1 MNKTFKT
8 IWNDA
13 RRCYIVANE
22 AQKSHGKPSK
32 SAVALAVAATAV
44 LTMGAAQAA
53 YVEAGFVATHAGNVD
68 QAVASWENAEYQ
80 ADWGLA
86 AMNASKAYAL
96 GFHGQGVAVGVMDS
110 GALLQGHPDL
120 AGDRFHASHAEGEY
134 SGSGI
139 RYPQGAGKQ
148 FDADYEKGEKFDI
161 TGDWVLN
168 VNDSHGTH
176 VTGTVG
182 GNRDGVEFHGVAW
195 GSDVWVGNTGG
206 TDDSNYGPFLD
217 YGYFKNAWGNLAQDL
232 IKANGAERGGVI
244 NNSFGTNTR
253 VVDPSPEKGVVT
265 NRGED
270 NYDIDVHFKTNS
282 LADTEYEYFLFR
294 NNKNYQETANE
305 KDGTWGSFVDAA
317 WEAVKG
323 TKVVQV
329 FTTGNRDMVH
339 PFYRPL
345 YPYFNPEAEQ
355 NWIAVAGMKRVSG
368 EADTA
373 KYTLISNFNE
383 AGNAKWWTVVAPG
396 DKIYS
401 SAVVEGSYV
410 TPGEGEGEGKGLGDY
425 TYAAWGGTSMAAP
438 HVTGAMGV
446 LMSRYQDMD
455 AIQVRSILFTTA
467 NHRNP
472 DGTLFGDLN
481 GNGKEDEG
489 EDMWKAAEGAV
500 DSRYGWG
507 APDLDKGMYGPGQF
521 LDDFRYVLNHHDV
534 WSNDI
539 TEVAL
544 DQRKDEDDQWKATA
558 LAWQDVYKVYK
569 EGGYDK
575 LNDEQKTTLTK
586 DMHIVKDGDKIYI
599 DTEDDLVGVDADGE
613 KIALDDALA
622 WRDEYYQKRLDSMS
636 KTVYDGSLTKAGTG
650 TLVMTG
656 KNVYQGKTT
665 VESGTLLAFK
675 ESIGTDDTVT
685 VEKGATFG
693 ALSSYNDNFT
703 MKGLLNSKATEA
715 DKLNIVL
722 KEGAQLYVDAGS
734 QVKVDTIH
742 FDGEKKIVVGLAG
755 ASQEQLVKAY
765 EGEATIDGSIEI
777 TGDSDSNF
785 EGAKIVSTE
794 ETDYAFFEVSDKLTV
809 SNGNNTLSVS
819 AQSNG
824 KTFVDFASTK
834 NGAAVAEAI
843 EASSADGL
851 KGEML
856 TMTAKQV
863 EGALAGLSDD
873 MYSAAR
879 NAFAVNS
886 LTVSRTVVEQARSYG
901 EGRAAEFE
909 NGRGR
914 IWAAGIGQWMN
925 ADGANSSLNVDFGA
939 GFIGA
944 EFVAT
949 ENTKVGAYF
958 GYGTTKYEGAS
969 GKIDGDDLHYG
980 IYGMSDIGPVG
991 LTYGIGYTT
1000 EDRDSMRT
1008 FAGTANVHSEDAT
1021 ALQVFAEAAYNDFYL
1036 GNVNIAP
1043 YFGYEWMR
1051 IETDGFSEAAMGH
1064 DFRMGDVE
1072 DDLQVATIG
1081 ARVTAPVMV
1090 GKMPVA
1096 FKADVG
1102 YSRFFGDTES
1112 VTSMQLGNGGAIA
1125 SIEGEEL
1132 EGQVNFGLGVTAQIG
1147 KRATVGIN
1155 YTGAYGSDTDTHG
1168 IGAALRVNF

>member
-32 SAVALAVAATAV
+32 SAIALAVAATAV

-53 YVEAGFVATHAGNVD
+53 YVEQGLKATASFNVD
-68 QAVASWENAEYQ
+68 AAVASWETDEYQ

-86 AMNASKAYAL
+86 AMHASKAYAL
-96 GFHGQGVAVGVMDS
+96 GYHGQGVAVGVMDS

-120 AGDRFHASHAEGEY
+120 AGDRFHASHAEGQF
-134 SGSGI
+134 GSDGV
-139 RYPQGAGKQ
+139 RYPQGAGEQ
-148 FDADYEKGEKFDI
+148 FDEDYKKGEAFDI

-182 GNRDGVEFHGVAW
+182 GNRDGVEFHGVSW
-195 GSDVWVGNTGG
+195 GSQIWVGNTGG
-206 TDDSNYGPFLD
+206 TDDTNYGPFLD
-217 YGYFKNAWGNLAQDL
+217 HDYFRTAWGNLANDL
-232 IKANGAERGGVI
+232 IKANGGDPTDAVSRSTSRGGVI

-253 VVDPSPEKGVVT
+253 IVDPDPDTVNK
-265 NRGED
+265 RGPD
-270 NYDIDVHFKTNS
+270 GGSTDVHFPTNS
-282 LADTEYEYFLFR
+282 VADIEYEYFLF
-294 NNKNYQETANE
+294 NKVYSDKPYHDEEGQEQAGGKN
-305 KDGTWGSFVDAA
+305 FVDAA

-323 TKVVQV
+323 TNVVQV
-329 FTTGNRDMVH
+329 FTTGNRDFAN

-345 YPYFNPEAEQ
+345 YPYFNPEAEK
-355 NWIAVAGMKRVSG
+355 NWVAVAGLQQDG
-368 EADTA
+368 NGGYEIIGT
-373 KYTLISNFNE
+373 FNE
-383 AGNAKWWTVVAPG
+383 AGHGKWWTVTAPG
-396 DKIYS
+396 SGIYS

-410 TPGEGEGEGKGLGDY
+410 TPGVGEGAGKGLGDY
-425 TYAAWGGTSMAAP
+425 TYAAWSGTSMAAP

-446 LMSRYQDMD
+446 LMSRYQDMTAVQIRD
-455 AIQVRSILFTTA
+455 VLFTTA
-467 NHRNP
+467 NHKNP
-472 DGTLFGDLN
+472 DGTNMIGWDNADGTKVADDEVSDRMGWGVPDLN
-481 GNGKEDEG
+481 
-489 EDMWKAAEGAV
+489 
-500 DSRYGWG
+500 
-507 APDLDKGMYGPGQF
+507 KGMYGLGQLLGTF
-521 LDDFRYVLNHHDV
+521 EYNMATAKLDV

-539 TEVAL
+539 TAGALKQRQREDEAFKKNAEAWNEVYAAYQNGEEL
-544 DQRKDEDDQWKATA
+544 SDAQEKILYA
-558 LAWQDVYKVYK
+558 
-569 EGGYDK
+569 
-575 LNDEQKTTLTK
+575 
-586 DMHIVKDGDKIYI
+586 DMHIVKDKDGNVISV
-599 DTEDDLVGVDADGE
+599 DTEDDLVGIDAKDE
-613 KIALDDALA
+613 AIAIADALK
-622 WRDEYYQKRLDSMS
+622 WRAEYYDKQLEAIKDREY
-636 KTVYDGSLTKAGTG
+636 KGSLIKSGSG
-650 TLVMTG
+650 TLVLTG
-656 KNVYQGKTT
+656 KNVYEGTT
-665 VESGTLLAFK
+665 EVQEGTLLAFS
-675 ESIGTDDTVT
+675 ESIGTDNKVT
-685 VEKGATFG
+685 VGANGTFG
-693 ALSSYNDNFT
+693 VLSSYNDSFT
-703 MKGLLNSKATEA
+703 MTGLNKSEA
-715 DKLNIVL
+715 
-722 KEGAQLYVDAGS
+722 S
-734 QVKVDTIH
+734 
-742 FDGEKKIVVGLAG
+742 
-755 ASQEQLVKAY
+755 
-765 EGEATIDGSIEI
+765 
-777 TGDSDSNF
+777 
-785 EGAKIVSTE
+785 E
-794 ETDYAFFEVSDKLTV
+794 EDKLTIDLTQGGTLFVDAASNVEVAAVNGATKV
-809 SNGNNTLSVS
+809 SVGLVGADAEQLAKVYKGEAEFSGSITSDREGDFDNVTISKSDMIDSAFFTVGDAEVSEDGSSISVV
-819 AQSNG
+819 AESNG
-824 KTFVDFASTK
+824 KTIADFATTK
-834 NGAAVAEAI
+834 NAASIAAALDNGPANEFLGSVL
-843 EASSADGL
+843 S
-851 KGEML
+851 
-856 TMTAKQV
+856 MTEDQV
-863 EGALAGLSDD
+863 SDALAGLSDD

-886 LTVSRTVVEQARSYG
+886 LTVSRTVIEQARSYG

-914 IWAAGIGQWMN
+914 IWAAGVGQWMN
-925 ADGANSSLNVDFGA
+925 ADGASSSLNVDFGA
-939 GFIGA
+939 GFVGA
-944 EFVAT
+944 EWIAT
-949 ENTKVGAYF
+949 ENTKIGAYF
-958 GYGTTKYEGAS
+958 GYGTTKYEGTS

-1000 EDRDSMRT
+1000 EDRDSIRT
-1008 FAGTANVHSEDAT
+1008 FASTANAHSEDAT

-1036 GNVNIAP
+1036 GSVNIAP